1 MFFSAA
7 QLYACGC
14 PLEVLTMEVSLKQR
28 LQNDLKDAMRS
39 GDDVRKLVVRL
50 LISSMRNAEVDAR
63 TDGRGGV
70 LSEND
75 MLALVRREIKQHEE
89 SLTEARNAKRDDLM
103 AEQTAELEI
112 LKSYLPQQLSRE
124 QIAEVAKQVIAEV
137 HATSSKQ
144 QGEVMK
150 MLLPKVKDIADGK
163 LVNEVVR
170 ELLK

>member
-1 MFFSAA
+1 
-7 QLYACGC
+7 
-14 PLEVLTMEVSLKQR
+14 MEVFLKQR

-39 GDDVRKLVVRL
+39 GDETRKLVVRM
-50 LISSMRNAEVDAR
+50 LISNIRNGEVDAR

-75 MLALVRREIKQHEE
+75 MLAVVRREIKQHEE
-89 SLTEARNAKRDDLM
+89 SLVEANNAKRADLV
-103 AEQTAELEI
+103 AEQTAELDI
-112 LKSYLPQQLSRE
+112 LKSYLPQQLNRE
-124 QIAEVAKQVIAEV
+124 QIVEIVKQVIAEV
-137 HATSSKQ
+137 NATSPKQ

-150 MLLPKVKDIADGK
+150 LLQPKVKGIADGK